1 MSALRALARLPVAT
15 LVLLVRLYQ
24 IVLGPIFGG
33 QCRFHPTC
41 SEYFILAVRK
51 YGAIRGTLKGLARIA
66 RCHPFHPGGE
76 DYP

>member
-1 MSALRALARLPVAT
+1 M
-15 LVLLVRLYQ
+15 YQ
-24 IVLGPIFGG
+24 IFLGPIFGG

-51 YGAIRGTLKGLARIA
+51 HGAILGTLKGSWRIM
-66 RCHPFHPGGE
+66 RCQPFSKGGE